1 MKLACSAALA
11 LSIGAGACAT
21 PKVMVDQQFL
31 GDHRTTKLIIQKS
44 TVAADTFDTW
54 VRVCDLSADGMET
67 MCVDTLVLS
76 NVNPASV
83 Y

>member
-1 MKLACSAALA
+1 MKSVVYTLLAAPLVTSAACL
-11 LSIGAGACAT
+11 T

-31 GDHRTTKLIIQKS
+31 GDHRTTKLIIQKTS
-44 TVAADTFDTW
+44 ENTFDTY
-54 VRVCDLSADGMET
+54 VRICDLAADGMET